1 MNKRKESVT
10 CDEDCFHCIYPDCMV
25 DILPSENER
34 RKAAYHKRKEKR
46 KDTKKE

>member
-25 DILPSENER
+25 DILPSENEK
-34 RKAAYHKRKEKR
+34 RKDAYKKRKEKR
-46 KDTKKE
+46 KDKKKE